1 VFKPI
6 ISSDSHVCEPPDVF
20 VDRIDR
26 KYLADAPRVVHDP
39 ERGDVYQIKG
49 VKKPLPLS
57 LISAAGQP
65 PEKLSTKG
73 ARFEELHRGGWDPA
87 ARLLDQDR
95 DGIAGEIIYPSVGM
109 EICNLADQDY
119 KKACMDA
126 YNLWIAEFCDPAPQ
140 RLIGLGQTPLRS
152 IDEGIEDLRRIKALG
167 LRGVMLPGRPGI
179 PEVDYDHAM
188 FDPFWQAAI
197 DLELPL
203 SFHILTSGE
212 MKSLQFR
219 GTSINSGYAIIRA
232 NQDIMSM
239 FVNSGVFMRNPKLK
253 IVCVEADAGWVP
265 HFVYRLDH
273 TYNRHR
279 FRLRGVELD
288 RMPSEYFLENIYLTF
303 QDDIVAFTMMHAMN
317 PRRIMWANDFP
328 HSDSTWPWSQE
339 LLQKYVAPLPQEQQ
353 DMLLHDN
360 VAELYGLKVA

>member
-1 VFKPI
+1 MFKPI

-49 VKKPLPLS
+49 IRKPIPLS
-57 LISAAGQP
+57 LIAAAGRP
-65 PEKLSTKG
+65 PEELSTKG
-73 ARFEELHRGGWDPA
+73 ARFEALHRGGWDPA

-95 DGIAGEIIYPSVGM
+95 DGIAAEVIYPSVGM
-109 EICNLADQDY
+109 EICNLSDQDY

-126 YNLWIAEFCDPAPQ
+126 YNLWIAEFCDPAPE
-140 RLIGLGQTPLRS
+140 RLLGLGQTPLRS

-167 LRGVMLPGRPGI
+167 LRGAMLPGRPGI
-179 PEVDYDHAM
+179 PDVDYDHAM

-288 RMPSEYFLENIYLTF
+288 KMPSEYFLENIYLTF

>member
-1 VFKPI
+1 MFKPI
-6 ISSDSHVCEPPDVF
+6 ISSDSHVCEPPGTF
-20 VDRIDR
+20 IDRIDK
-26 KYLADAPRVVHDP
+26 KYLDDAPRVVNDP
-39 ERGDVYQIKG
+39 VRGDIFQIKG
-49 VKKPLPLS
+49 VTKAIPLS

-65 PEKLSTKG
+65 PESLSTKG
-73 ARFEELHRGGWDPA
+73 AKVEELHKGGWDPA

-95 DGIAGEIIYPSVGM
+95 DGISAEVIYPSVGM
-109 EICNLADQDY
+109 EICNLPDQDY

-126 YNLWIAEFCDPAPQ
+126 YNLWIAEFSDHDPD
-140 RLIGLGQTPLRS
+140 RLLGLGQTPIRS
-152 IDEGIEDLRRIKALG
+152 IDEGIEDLLKIKALG

-179 PEVDYDHAM
+179 EGVDYDDPM
-188 FDPFWQAAI
+188 FDAFWQAAI

-212 MKSLQFR
+212 MSSMQFR

-279 FRLRGVELD
+279 FRLRGAELD
-288 RMPSEYFLENIYLTF
+288 KMPSEYFLENIYLTF
-303 QDDIVAFTMMHAMN
+303 QDDIVAFTMMDSMN

-339 LLQKYVAPLPQEQQ
+339 LLQKYVAPLPQAQQ

-360 VAELYGLKVA
+360 VSELYNLQ